1 MEKSLKSIAT
11 NFGLYLALSLS
22 LVTVIAYAVDLN
34 LFVNTWYGISIY
46 IIIIFFGIYAVAKV
60 KQAFNSYAS
69 FKDAFSA
76 YFITILVGL
85 LVSTVITYILFNFI
99 DTDAALVLKE
109 KSIEKLIEVYEN
121 MNLPEDKI
129 AQMVDKV
136 ESENLYS
143 IKNSLIGMA
152 TSYLLPLS
160 IIGLIVAA
168 AMKKSNPNAE

>member
-22 LVTVIAYAVDLN
+22 LITVIAYAVDLN

>member
-11 NFGLYLALSLS
+11 NYGMYLGVALVLITI
-22 LVTVIAYAVDLN
+22 LAYAIDLS
-34 LFVNTWYGISIY
+34 LFVNTWFGISIY
-46 IIIIFFGIYAVAKV
+46 VIIIIFGIYAVAKV
-60 KQAFNSYAS
+60 KQAFNSFAT

-85 LVSTVITYILFNFI
+85 LISATVTFILFNFI

-109 KSIEKLIEVYEN
+109 KSVEKIIQVYEK
-121 MNLPEDKI
+121 MNLAPDKI
-129 AQMVDKV
+129 AEIVDKI

-143 IKNSLIGMA
+143 IKNSLVGLT

-168 AMKKSNPNAE
+168 AMKKSDPNAE